1 MKQRPF
7 SYELSELSEAGQT
20 LTLHGELDEAASAGL
35 RDLLRV
41 VLADLDGDLRLD
53 LADVDFLPS
62 VAVGVLAAAQGAAAK
77 QGASITFVAAKGTI
91 AQRVLTICGL
101 AHEEV

>member
-1 MKQRPF
+1 MTPRRF
-7 SYELSELSEAGQT
+7 SYELPEARQT
-20 LTLHGELDEAASAGL
+20 LILRGEVDEAASVEL
-35 RDLLRV
+35 RDLLRAIT
-41 VLADLDGDLRLD
+41 ADLVGDLRID

-77 QGASITFVAAKGTI
+77 RGASITFVAAKGSI

-101 AHEEV
+101 SHEEA